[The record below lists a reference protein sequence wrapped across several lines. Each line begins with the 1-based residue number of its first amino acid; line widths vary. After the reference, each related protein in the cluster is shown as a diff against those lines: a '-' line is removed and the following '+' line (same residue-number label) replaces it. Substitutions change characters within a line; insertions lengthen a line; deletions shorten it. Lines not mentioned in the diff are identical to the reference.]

1 MEYKLTEA
9 GKNVWKIAENTA
21 KELGHL
27 YLGTEHILYGLV
39 KNDIGVVA
47 NIFKEYKVN
56 SECVYN
62 LIEEVIGKSV
72 PCSEIKGNTPRLNYV
87 MECAYLESRK
97 VGSEYIG
104 TEQIMVALFSDK
116 DSLGCRIAIDSGI
129 DVNLMIRQVYRK
141 IYNQVDE
148 KNAKFKFVELS
159 KYGLDLVDRARQ
171 NQFDGAFGREK
182 EIDRVVEILGR
193 RNKNNPCLI
202 GEAGVGKTAIVEELA
217 LRIANGKV
225 ENFLKDTKIISLD
238 LTQVLAGSKYRG
250 DFEERLKKCIKEIQD
265 NKNVILFIDEVHI
278 IVGAGAAEGAIDAA
292 NILKPLLARGEL
304 QLIGATTME
313 EYRKY
318 IEKDTAL
325 ARRFQPV
332 VVEEPSE
339 EETVEILKRSKVN
352 YERFHGVNISDGAIE
367 AAVRLSV
374 KYVPEKFLPDKAIDL
389 LDEAGSRVKINNEKE
404 VVEEVD
410 VERVVTGLVGVPMK
424 NINESQIEKVVDI
437 DKRISEKI
445 VGQEEAV
452 KAIIKSLKRGAIK
465 LRDTSRPMGTFL
477 FLGATGV
484 GKTEMAKVIAEEYF
498 GDRKN
503 IIRLDMSEYMEPSAV
518 SKMIGAPPGYVG
530 YDDEKNLVNM
540 VRKKPYCV
548 LLFDEIE
555 KAHGDVL
562 NLLLQILEDGKLT
575 NSNGVT
581 ANFQETLVVLTSN
594 LGAKIMNKAGRIGFA
609 FDESS
614 SKREEILAEL
624 KSVMRPEL
632 VNRIDNIVI
641 FNQLS
646 EKDIYEILER
656 QIEELKAVMEKRQIC
671 FDVSDALKKYVV
683 DRCDYK
689 QYGARTVRREV
700 EQVIE
705 DAVIDEMMRK
715 RVRQGDCVLLDC
727 VDGKVV
733 SKIRQKER
741 D

>member
-9 GKNVWKIAENTA
+9 GKNVWKIAESTA
-21 KELGHL
+21 KEFGHC

-47 NIFKEYKVN
+47 NIFKENKVN
-56 SECVYN
+56 AECVYN
-62 LIEEVIGKSV
+62 LIEEIIGKSL
-72 PCSEIKGNTPRLNYV
+72 PCLELKGNTPRLNYV

-97 VGSEYIG
+97 VGSEYVG
-104 TEQIMVALFSDK
+104 TEQIMVSLFSDK
-116 DSLGCRIAIDSGI
+116 DSLGCRIAVDSGI

-148 KNAKFKFVELS
+148 KNANFKMVELN
-159 KYGLDLVDRARQ
+159 KYGSDLVERARQ

-182 EIDRVVEILGR
+182 EIDRIVEILGR

-225 ENFLKDTKIISLD
+225 EDFLKNKKIVSLD
-238 LTQVLAGSKYRG
+238 LTQILAGSKYRG

-332 VVEEPSE
+332 IVEEPSE
-339 EETVEILKRSKVN
+339 EETVKILERSKVN
-352 YERFHGVNISDGAIE
+352 YEKYHGVNISDRAIE
-367 AAVRLSV
+367 AAVRLSM
-374 KYVPEKFLPDKAIDL
+374 KYIPEKFLPDKAIDL
-389 LDEAGSRVKINNEKE
+389 LDEASSRVKINNEKE

-424 NINESQIEKVVDI
+424 NINESQIERLADI

-452 KAIIKSLKRGAIK
+452 DAIIKSLKRGAIK
-465 LRDTSRPMGTFL
+465 LRDTTRPMGTFL

-498 GDRKN
+498 GDKKN
-503 IIRLDMSEYMEPSAV
+503 IVRLDMSEYMEPSAV
-518 SKMIGAPPGYVG
+518 SKMIGAPP
-530 YDDEKNLVNM
+530 
-540 VRKKPYCV
+540 
-548 LLFDEIE
+548 
-555 KAHGDVL
+555 
-562 NLLLQILEDGKLT
+562 
-575 NSNGVT
+575 
-581 ANFQETLVVLTSN
+581 
-594 LGAKIMNKAGRIGFA
+594 
-609 FDESS
+609 
-614 SKREEILAEL
+614 
-624 KSVMRPEL
+624 
-632 VNRIDNIVI
+632 
-641 FNQLS
+641 
-646 EKDIYEILER
+646 
-656 QIEELKAVMEKRQIC
+656 
-671 FDVSDALKKYVV
+671 
-683 DRCDYK
+683 
-689 QYGARTVRREV
+689 
-700 EQVIE
+700 
-705 DAVIDEMMRK
+705 
-715 RVRQGDCVLLDC
+715 RVCWL
-727 VDGKVV
+727 
-733 SKIRQKER
+733 
-741 D
+741 